1 MVSNIRS
8 KYLFLFFVC
17 IPFFVN
23 AQNASLLKLGNWK
36 GVINRT
42 DGNSVP
48 FSFNVSQVK
57 GKTLLTLMNAEEA
70 IEVSSFK
77 KITPDSLL
85 ITLPFFNASFEV
97 ATLDPEKLEGYYV
110 KTLNGKQTKAAF
122 TAYWN
127 MPRFKAYLPA
137 KYIATGAWEVALTN
151 NLTKKLTQSV
161 GTFKQNKEGQ
171 VTGSFLTPTGDYR
184 FLEGLVSGDTLKLSG
199 FDGER
204 VVYFEGRFLNDTTI
218 IEGRLIAGFGGSSQW
233 NAKAN
238 PNAVLP
244 DEYAY
249 SKMKPGNTRLNFQYK
264 DTEGKLISIN
274 DDRFK
279 NKVVI
284 IQLMGS
290 WCPNCMDETRFM
302 TRYYKN
308 NQSRGVEIIALAY
321 ENYEN
326 PLEANAALKKYK
338 KQFGIQYPIL
348 NTGVGPSDPLKAEKT
363 LPQIDKIAG
372 YPSTIFIDKKGE
384 VRKIHTGFS
393 GPGTGK
399 YYDAYIANFKKYM
412 DSLINETY

>member
-1 MVSNIRS
+1 MFNSLKNNCA
-8 KYLFLFFVC
+8 FLFFIL
-17 IPFFVN
+17 IPFFSF
-23 AQNASLLKLGNWK
+23 AQNDALIKLGDWK
-36 GVINRT
+36 GVIYRA

-48 FSFNVSQVK
+48 FSFKVGLVK
-57 GKTLLTLMNAEEA
+57 GKTLITLVNAEES
-70 IEVSSFK
+70 ILVETFE
-77 KITPDSLL
+77 KIATDSLL
-85 ITLPFFNASFEV
+85 ITLPFFNATFEV
-97 ATLDPEKLEGYYV
+97 STLAAEKLEGYYV

-127 MPRFKAYLPA
+127 VPRFIAYKPA
-137 KYIATGAWEVALTN
+137 TFNPTGAWEVALTN
-151 NLTKKLTQSV
+151 NLTNKLTQSV
-161 GTFKQNKEGQ
+161 GTFTQSQAGK

-184 FLEGLVSGDTLKLSG
+184 FLEGLMSGDTLKLSG

-204 VVYFEGRFLNDTTI
+204 VVYFEARFLNDTTI
-218 IEGRLIAGFGGSSQW
+218 VEGKLIAGFGGSSKW

-249 SKMKPGNTRLNFQYK
+249 SKMKPGNTQLNFQYK
-264 DTEGKLISIN
+264 DTDGKLISIK
-274 DDRFK
+274 DERFK
-279 NKVVI
+279 NRVVI
-284 IQLMGS
+284 IQLFGS

-302 TRYYKN
+302 TDYYKN
-308 NQSRGVEIIALAY
+308 NRSRGVEIIALAY
-321 ENYEN
+321 ENYEL
-326 PLEANAALKKYK
+326 PEEANKALKKYK
-338 KQFGIQYPIL
+338 QQFGIQYPIL

-363 LPQIDKIAG
+363 LPEIDKIAG

-412 DSLINETY
+412 DTLINEEF